1 MSHFNTTSD
10 YSLVSTILPKRT
22 GGPVLKS
29 LNKNGVRH
37 ILQSTSR
44 GTLLNEGG
52 GFFQKMFPP
61 PAPEQELIQFLVPA
75 SKVVKTME
83 DAVAAGHLNHAGA
96 GAIFAMPCMGDVQYT
111 SDFPLLLSSD
121 GDPQQKEEASDDFFV
136 VDPLTA
142 DMEAII
148 CIVEIGT
155 GESMSD
161 AALKSGS
168 PGPTITYGEGGGV
181 RDKIRLLRLTKGPE
195 KEIVI
200 AVVDKGE
207 SDKIFTEMARAGR
220 INEPGRGF
228 MYTTPVNKGLINV
241 SSTFSSQLAGA
252 TIDQIVT
259 ALDEIKGGKEWR
271 VGAVSSDASS
281 KGVGKPKL
289 LTDLTPLVGL
299 FCNVHRDHYQHI
311 YDAILSA
318 GAGGVSGIFGILRD
332 PEQAADAAN
341 EEWASVQTSIAPQAL
356 DKVRDAIKE
365 TIQKN
370 NIQRACLFAHEIGK
384 AATYLP

>member
-1 MSHFNTTSD
+1 MSDFKTTSD
-10 YSLVSTILPKRT
+10 YSLVSIVLPKRT
-22 GGPVLKS
+22 GEPVLKS
-29 LNKNGVRH
+29 LGENGVRH

-61 PAPEQELIQFLVPA
+61 PAPEQELFQCLVPA

-83 DAVAAGHLNHAGA
+83 DAVSVGKLNHAGA
-96 GAIFAMPCMGDVQYT
+96 GAIFAMPCLGDVQYT
-111 SDFPLLLSSD
+111 EDFPLLL
-121 GDPQQKEEASDDFFV
+121 GEAAEGKKDDDFM
-136 VDPLTA
+136 DIDTLTA

-155 GESMSD
+155 GESMSE

-168 PGPTITYGEGGGV
+168 AGPTITYGEGGGV

-228 MYTTPVNKGLINV
+228 MYTTPVNRGLINV
-241 SSTFSSQLAGA
+241 STTFSTQHAGA
-252 TIDQIVT
+252 TIDQIV
-259 ALDEIKGGKEWR
+259 AVLDEIKGGKDWR
-271 VGAVSSDASS
+271 VDTLSSDANT
-281 KGVGKPKL
+281 KGTGKPKL

-332 PEQAADAAN
+332 PQGSDDAAN
-341 EEWASVQTSIAPQAL
+341 EEWASVQTSIAPNAL
-356 DKVRDAIKE
+356 DKVRYAIKE
-365 TIQKN
+365 TIKEN
-370 NIQRACLFAHEIGK
+370 KINRSCLFAHGIGK

>member
-1 MSHFNTTSD
+1 MSDFKTTSD
-10 YSLVSTILPKRT
+10 YSLVSVVLPKRT
-22 GGPVLKS
+22 GEPVLKS
-29 LNKNGVRH
+29 LSANGIRH
-37 ILQSTSR
+37 IIQSTSR

-61 PAPEQELIQFLVPA
+61 PSPEQELIQFLVPG
-75 SKVVKTME
+75 SKVLKTME
-83 DAVAAGHLNHAGA
+83 DAVVAGRLNYAGA
-96 GAIFAMPCMGDVQYT
+96 GAIFAMPCTGDVQYT
-111 SDFPLLLSSD
+111 DEFPLLL
-121 GDPQQKEEASDDFFV
+121 GDPIAESKDGEDGLRGMDTLNV
-136 VDPLTA
+136 

-148 CIVEIGT
+148 CIIEIGT
-155 GESMSD
+155 GEVMAE
-161 AALKSGS
+161 AALRSGS
-168 PGPTITYGEGGGV
+168 AGPTITYGEGGGV

-207 SDKIFTEMARAGR
+207 SDQIFTEMARAGR

-228 MYTTPVNKGLINV
+228 MYTTPVNRGVINV
-241 SSTFSSQLAGA
+241 STTFSTQHAGA
-252 TIDQIVT
+252 TIDQIV
-259 ALDEIKGGKEWR
+259 AVLDEIKGGKEWR
-271 VGAVSSDASS
+271 VGTLAADSNN

-299 FCNVHRDHYQHI
+299 FCNVHRDHYQFI

-332 PEQAADAAN
+332 PQQAADAAN
-341 EEWASVQTSIAPQAL
+341 EEWASIQTSIAPKAL

-365 TIQKN
+365 TIKAN
-370 NIQRACLFAHEIGK
+370 NINRACLFAHSIGK